1 MVCRVSALN
10 LVFKTLDLLCWLFPG
25 KILAATFQIFRCT
38 SVHSASQVRILEG
51 NCVCT
56 EHVQASPLSSSV
68 QGTLEGL
75 LTFTLSSLFKNP
87 DMERDLLVR
96 SIFQRNQV

>member
-1 MVCRVSALN
+1 MSERARSAVLAFPWQGPGW
-10 LVFKTLDLLCWLFPG
+10 LPHLPDLQVYICALGF
-25 KILAATFQIFRCT
+25 T
-38 SVHSASQVRILEG
+38 SQGG

-87 DMERDLLVR
+87 DMARDLPAR

>member
-1 MVCRVSALN
+1 MHL
-10 LVFKTLDLLCWLFPG
+10 
-25 KILAATFQIFRCT
+25 
-38 SVHSASQVRILEG
+38 ASQVRIPEG

-56 EHVQASPLSSSV
+56 EHVQASPLSFV

-75 LTFTLSSLFKNP
+75 LTFALFSLFKNP
-87 DMERDLLVR
+87 DMERDLPVR